1 MTEAAAQQQDSD
13 RSASELGISPEL
25 LTMLVCPIDKGKL
38 EVKDRALACTTCQRV
53 YPVEDGIPNMVV
65 D

>member
-1 MTEAAAQQQDSD
+1 MNQAPESNPGDQQSAEAP
-13 RSASELGISPEL
+13 GISPGL
-25 LTMLVCPIDKGKL
+25 LEMLVCPIDKGAL
-38 EVKDRALACTTCQRV
+38 EATDRALVCTTCRRE